1 MKIRY
6 RNIPCSQMTGSE
18 IDSCSRVFSENY
30 GKWSSAAPSGKAG
43 RSVRLSSAMI
53 RSMFVDLPDRYVA
66 LVYDGDRHIGQVFYL
81 RRPSPWHPGRNVT
94 FVLQLVV
101 VREYRGKRLGLSLLQ
116 SVFGLSDDDAWG
128 IFSSNPLTIRAL
140 EDATFRH
147 VNVDLVGKKIAG
159 GMQATLSDVLPDA
172 SWLESYRN
180 GCVDTHYPVEHAENE
195 RKIKKAYPN
204 GGFPFADS
212 PLREGE
218 EWLAITF
225 RAQTTDVSE
234 PVMRKLTETSWTI
247 LQDAYS
253 RMPMQ
258 SQRWAAHT
266 AAEVEYLFSRGVVRP
281 GDRVLD
287 LGCGNGRH
295 AVELAKRGCVVHGV
309 DFAGGLIAQARAVG
323 TGVPSLTFEDGDAR
337 IYRSQDRYDV
347 VLCVYD
353 VIGSSIDPQDGE
365 SVVETISSAL
375 KPGGRA
381 VVSVMNLD
389 LTCKRCKR
397 ADNRFD
403 DILSRNDFA
412 KLMRLPASQTMQG
425 SGDVFKGQLIL
436 LNPKTGI
443 AYRREIF
450 EPENGNGLKV
460 EYVIP
465 DRRFTQASLRRLMG
479 KSFVELSSSCVC
491 AGHWD
496 RELDPTDSHAKE
508 VLGIFEKLSQG
519 ARIVRKAKT
528 LFGSSW
534 RVSFW

>member
-1 MKIRY
+1 MNIRY
-6 RNIPCSQMTGSE
+6 RNFPCSQMTADE

-30 GKWSSAAPSGKAG
+30 GKWSSVAPSGLAG
-43 RSVRLSSAMI
+43 RPVRLSTAMI
-53 RSMFVDLPDRYVA
+53 RSMFVNLPDRYVA

-101 VREYRGKRLGLSLLQ
+101 DRNYRGNRLGLSLLQ

-128 IFSSNPLTIRAL
+128 IFSSNPLTIKAL

-147 VNVDLVGKKIAG
+147 VNVDLVGKKIVG
-159 GMQATLSDVLPDA
+159 GLQETLSDVLPGT

-180 GCVDTHYPVEHAENE
+180 GCVDTHYPVEHDEND
-195 RKIKKAYPN
+195 RKIKKAYPD

-212 PLREGE
+212 PLRDGE
-218 EWLAITF
+218 EWLALTF
-225 RAQTTDVSE
+225 RSQAQNVNE
-234 PVMRKLTETSWTI
+234 AVMHKLTETSWTI

-253 RMPMQ
+253 RMPMR
-258 SQRWAAHT
+258 SQRWAAY
-266 AAEVEYLFSRGVVRP
+266 AADEVEYLFSRDVIHP

-295 AVELAKRGCVVHGV
+295 AVELARRGCIVHGV
-309 DFAGGLIAQARAVG
+309 DFARGLIAQARSAG
-323 TGVPSLTFEDGDAR
+323 TDVPSLTFEEGDAR
-337 IYRSQDRYDV
+337 FYRTPNRYDV
-347 VLCVYD
+347 ILCVYD
-353 VIGSSIDPQDGE
+353 VIGSSIDPRDAE
-365 SVVETISSAL
+365 RVVETISSML
-375 KPGGRA
+375 KSGGRA
-381 VVSVMNLD
+381 VVGVMNLD
-389 LTCKRCKR
+389 LTCKRCSR

-403 DILSRNDFA
+403 NILLQKDFA
-412 KLMRLPASQTMQG
+412 KLMRLPSSQTMQS

-436 LNPKTGI
+436 LNPKTGV

-465 DRRFTQASLRRLMG
+465 DRRFTQDSLRRLMG
-479 KSFVELSSSCVC
+479 SSFVELFSSCVC

-496 RELDPTDSHAKE
+496 CTLDPADNHAKE
-508 VLGIFEKLSQG
+508 VLGVFVKLTPI
-519 ARIVRKAKT
+519 ARFFRKVLT
-528 LFGSSW
+528 LFRPSQTIKK
-534 RVSFW
+534 